1 METAPTSAETLKPG
15 PNPTNRLNRLE
26 GSVESTEIWL
36 PVPGYEGYYEVSDQ
50 GSVRGIE
57 RTIEYDGLVRRITS
71 RVLRP
76 NPRKDYGHL
85 QVSLSRDGR
94 SKTHLVHTLATE
106 AFHGPRP
113 FPQAVSRHL
122 NGFESDNRA
131 ENLQWGTVTENNR
144 DTRWHIKNRGEERVS
159 DNPNR
164 DRLVEMVSEQKSDLE
179 IAVEFGVSDRT
190 VLRWRKAEA
199 LPSGYKQR
207 VPAHGTANRY
217 IHHGCRCDECRIAR
231 ADYRRSLRTN
241 NERGEKP

>member
-106 AFHGPRP
+106 AFHEGHNIERLRTYTN
-113 FPQAVSRHL
+113 VL
-122 NGFESDNRA
+122 MY
-131 ENLQWGTVTENNR
+131 VTCT
-144 DTRWHIKNRGEERVS
+144 DC
-159 DNPNR
+159 
-164 DRLVEMVSEQKSDLE
+164 
-179 IAVEFGVSDRT
+179 GVSIREDT
-190 VLRWRKAEA
+190 
-199 LPSGYKQR
+199 
-207 VPAHGTANRY
+207 
-217 IHHGCRCDECRIAR
+217 
-231 ADYRRSLRTN
+231 
-241 NERGEKP
+241 